1 MHTHMV
7 KQKCDSFVCAIIIK
21 ILKALPEGPI
31 INNIKSPAWRPDKR
45 GLSQFLI
52 AATKNG

>member
-31 INNIKSPAWRPDKR
+31 INNIKSPA
-45 GLSQFLI
+45 
-52 AATKNG
+52 